1 MGVTKDSF
9 YVSMYRCPIC
19 NGKTVL
25 DWDYDDWN
33 AKDGAFVTCLDCET
47 HVPSYVCDR
56 STFQPAVVC

>member
-9 YVSMYRCPIC
+9 YMSMYRCPIC

-33 AKDGAFVTCLDCET
+33 EKDGAFVTCLDCET

-56 STFQPAVVC
+56 STFQQAVVC

>member
-33 AKDGAFVTCLDCET
+33 EKDGAFVTCLDCET
-47 HVPSYVCDR
+47 HVSSYVCDR
-56 STFQPAVVC
+56 STFQQAVVF

>member
-9 YVSMYRCPIC
+9 YVSMYHCPIC

-33 AKDGAFVTCLDCET
+33 EKDGAFVTCLDCET

-56 STFQPAVVC
+56 STFQQAVVC